1 MSHSADYFIDGIK
14 RRDIAVLSR
23 AVTLIESQKAMHRTV
38 AREII
43 DGVMGMTGRS
53 FRLGVTGVP
62 GVGKSTFIEA
72 FGKEVLRNGHRLAV
86 LAVDPSSSVSGGS
99 ILGDKT
105 RMESLSVNENVYIR
119 PSPAAGNLGGVHR
132 ATYETI
138 LLCEAAGFDYVVVE
152 TVGVGQSEI
161 AVSRVT
167 DFFLLLMLAGAGD
180 ELQGIKRGIM
190 EMADA
195 LVITKAEGDNLDK
208 ARAARA
214 EYAQA
219 MHLLQR
225 PSSGW
230 SPPCMNCSALSGEGI
245 GDIFKM
251 TERYREMVTASGYF
265 GKHRKEQQI
274 EIFRDALHDR
284 IIRKF
289 YAEHDVEKVI
299 SELKK
304 NESVNPY
311 READQLTG
319 G

>member
-1 MSHSADYFIDGIK
+1 MGQSAGYFMDGIK

-23 AVTLIESQKAMHRTV
+23 AITLVESQKATHRSV

-43 DGVMGMTGRS
+43 DGLMGFSGNS

-72 FGKEVLRNGHRLAV
+72 FGKEVLDHGHRLAV

-105 RMESLSVNENVYIR
+105 RMESLSVNKNVYIR
-119 PSPAAGNLGGVHR
+119 PSPAGGNLGGVHR

-208 ARAARA
+208 ARAART

-225 PSSGW
+225 PMSGW
-230 SPPCMNCSALSGEGI
+230 SPPAMICSALSGEGI
-245 GDIFKM
+245 ADVFKM
-251 TERYREMVTASGYF
+251 TERYRQMVISNGYF
-265 GKHRKEQQI
+265 EQHRSDQQL
-274 EIFRDALHDR
+274 EIFREALHDR

-289 YAEHDVEKVI
+289 YAKHDVEKVI
-299 SELKK
+299 GDLKK
-304 NESVNPY
+304 SKSINPY
-311 READQLTG
+311 REAEKLTG